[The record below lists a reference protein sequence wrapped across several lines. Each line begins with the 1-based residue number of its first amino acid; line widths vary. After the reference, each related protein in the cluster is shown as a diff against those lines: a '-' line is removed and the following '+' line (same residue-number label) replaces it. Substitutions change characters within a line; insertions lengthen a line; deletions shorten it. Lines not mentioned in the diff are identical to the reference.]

1 MLSDNI
7 KILRKKKG
15 YSQET
20 LAEQLHVVRQ
30 TISKWEKGIS
40 VPDAVMLDR
49 MAELFE
55 VPVSVLLGGG
65 LEVEEEQ
72 PSELNEIAQ
81 QLAVLNDQLVQQAVR
96 RRKVIRYAFV
106 GVFAAIFVLIGA
118 AIGLRVYTE
127 SQLRDEASLR
137 TVRYECTLDGESYVY
152 EASYNSQY
160 QILYEGGDAWISNHV
175 QPEQYE
181 DVNVLSAQMQDYFE
195 EKAEHAR
202 SLTKIRKSFV
212 LLYFFMV
219 LGILSAR

>member
-40 VPDAVMLDR
+40 VPDAVMLVR

-118 AIGLRVYTE
+118 AIGLRVYTG

-175 QPEQYE
+175 RPEQYE

-195 EKAEHAR
+195 EKGGTCTIIDENP
-202 SLTKIRKSFV
+202 
-212 LLYFFMV
+212 
-219 LGILSAR
+219 

>member
-152 EASYNSQY
+152 EASYNSQC

-175 QPEQYE
+175 RPEQYE

-195 EKAEHAR
+195 EKGG
-202 SLTKIRKSFV
+202 TCKI
-212 LLYFFMV
+212 
-219 LGILSAR
+219 IDENP

>member
-55 VPVSVLLGGG
+55 GPVSVLLGGG

-195 EKAEHAR
+195 EKGG
-202 SLTKIRKSFV
+202 TCKI
-212 LLYFFMV
+212 
-219 LGILSAR
+219 IDENP

>member
-30 TISKWEKGIS
+30 TISNWEKGIS

-175 QPEQYE
+175 RPEQYE

-195 EKAEHAR
+195 EKGGTCTIIDENP
-202 SLTKIRKSFV
+202 
-212 LLYFFMV
+212 
-219 LGILSAR
+219 

>member
-175 QPEQYE
+175 RPEQYE
-181 DVNVLSAQMQDYFE
+181 DVNVL
-195 EKAEHAR
+195 
-202 SLTKIRKSFV
+202 
-212 LLYFFMV
+212 
-219 LGILSAR
+219 

>member
-81 QLAVLNDQLVQQAVR
+81 QLAVLNDQLVPQAVR

-175 QPEQYE
+175 RPEQYE

-195 EKAEHAR
+195 EKGG
-202 SLTKIRKSFV
+202 TCTIIDKNP
-212 LLYFFMV
+212 
-219 LGILSAR
+219 

>member
-65 LEVEEEQ
+65 PEVEEEQ

-81 QLAVLNDQLVQQAVR
+81 QE
-96 RRKVIRYAFV
+96 
-106 GVFAAIFVLIGA
+106 
-118 AIGLRVYTE
+118 TE
-127 SQLRDEASLR
+127 SDPVCVCWCVCGDLCSDWNSNRASR
-137 TVRYECTLDGESYVY
+137 VHR
-152 EASYNSQY
+152 
-160 QILYEGGDAWISNHV
+160 I
-175 QPEQYE
+175 
-181 DVNVLSAQMQDYFE
+181 
-195 EKAEHAR
+195 KAA
-202 SLTKIRKSFV
+202 
-212 LLYFFMV
+212 
-219 LGILSAR
+219 G

>member
-118 AIGLRVYTE
+118 ASGLRVYTE

-175 QPEQYE
+175 RPEQYE

-195 EKAEHAR
+195 EKGGTCTIIDENP
-202 SLTKIRKSFV
+202 
-212 LLYFFMV
+212 
-219 LGILSAR
+219 

>member
-118 AIGLRVYTE
+118 AIGLRVYTG

-160 QILYEGGDAWISNHV
+160 QILYEGGDAWISDHV
-175 QPEQYE
+175 RPEQYE

-195 EKAEHAR
+195 EKGGTCTIIDENP
-202 SLTKIRKSFV
+202 
-212 LLYFFMV
+212 
-219 LGILSAR
+219 

>member
-72 PSELNEIAQ
+72 LSELNEIAQ

-175 QPEQYE
+175 RPEQYE

-195 EKAEHAR
+195 EKGG
-202 SLTKIRKSFV
+202 TCTIIDKNP
-212 LLYFFMV
+212 
-219 LGILSAR
+219 

>member
-160 QILYEGGDAWISNHV
+160 QILYEGGDAWISNV
-175 QPEQYE
+175 LCDMESVRKEQKI
-181 DVNVLSAQMQDYFE
+181 MQ
-195 EKAEHAR
+195 EK
-202 SLTKIRKSFV
+202 
-212 LLYFFMV
+212 LLYLQV
-219 LGILSAR
+219 KSEPKAAKSGKKP

>member
-20 LAEQLHVVRQ
+20 MAEQLHVVRQ

-72 PSELNEIAQ
+72 LSELNEIAQ

-175 QPEQYE
+175 RPEQYE

-195 EKAEHAR
+195 EKGGTCTIIDENP
-202 SLTKIRKSFV
+202 
-212 LLYFFMV
+212 
-219 LGILSAR
+219 

>member
-175 QPEQYE
+175 RPEQYE
-181 DVNVLSAQMQDYFE
+181 DVKVLSAQMQDYFE
-195 EKAEHAR
+195 EKGG
-202 SLTKIRKSFV
+202 TCKI
-212 LLYFFMV
+212 
-219 LGILSAR
+219 IDENP

>member
-65 LEVEEEQ
+65 LEVEEGQ
-72 PSELNEIAQ
+72 PSELNESAQ

-118 AIGLRVYTE
+118 AIGLRVYTG

-175 QPEQYE
+175 RPEQYE

-195 EKAEHAR
+195 EKGGTCTIIDENP
-202 SLTKIRKSFV
+202 
-212 LLYFFMV
+212 
-219 LGILSAR
+219 

>member
-55 VPVSVLLGGG
+55 VPMSVLLGGG

-118 AIGLRVYTE
+118 AIGLRAYTE

-175 QPEQYE
+175 RPEQYE
-181 DVNVLSAQMQDYFE
+181 NVNVLSAQMQDYFE
-195 EKAEHAR
+195 EKGGTCTIIDENP
-202 SLTKIRKSFV
+202 
-212 LLYFFMV
+212 
-219 LGILSAR
+219 

>member
-49 MAELFE
+49 MAELLV

-175 QPEQYE
+175 RPEQYE

-195 EKAEHAR
+195 EKGGTCTIIDENP
-202 SLTKIRKSFV
+202 
-212 LLYFFMV
+212 
-219 LGILSAR
+219 

>member
-72 PSELNEIAQ
+72 PSALTEIAQ

-175 QPEQYE
+175 RPEQYE

-195 EKAEHAR
+195 EKGGTCTIIDENP
-202 SLTKIRKSFV
+202 
-212 LLYFFMV
+212 
-219 LGILSAR
+219 